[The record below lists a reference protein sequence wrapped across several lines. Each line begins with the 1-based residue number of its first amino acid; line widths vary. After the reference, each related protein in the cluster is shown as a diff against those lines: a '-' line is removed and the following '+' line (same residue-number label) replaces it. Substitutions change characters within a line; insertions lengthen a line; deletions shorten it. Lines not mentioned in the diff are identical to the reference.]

1 MKALLKILMMSCATA
16 ALILDSPA
24 ACAAGAEGIQLCLK
38 VVVPSLFP
46 FMFLSMLLV
55 SSMGTFRFRILDPVC
70 KLCRMP
76 VGSEGLLA
84 LGLLGGYPT
93 GAQAVNLS
101 HERKVLSD
109 DTARRMLVICN
120 NCGPAFLFG
129 MVGRSFSDSSAVWKI
144 WAITILSALITAI
157 LLPGGGGTI
166 TNLPNRKNDSAVK
179 LMDRSIRALARIC
192 GWVILFRV
200 VLAFADRWFLWMLPS
215 WPRVL
220 ICGLTELTNGCMALP
235 QITDEGLRFVLSCG
249 MLSFGGL
256 CVWMQTMSVIH
267 PSLDKRLY
275 FPGKVLHG
283 CISTLLAWLIS
294 PAGWVI
300 PLIASLTAVIATLF
314 LWKCVKRSRFSEKVG
329 V

>member
-1 MKALLKILMMSCATA
+1 MALLKILMMSCATA

-129 MVGRSFSDSSAVWKI
+129 MVGRSFSDSWAVWKI
-144 WAITILSALITAI
+144 WGITILGALITAI
-157 LLPGGGGTI
+157 LLPGDGGTI
-166 TNLPNRKNDSAVK
+166 KNLPNNKNDSAVK
-179 LMDRSIRALARIC
+179 LMDRAIRALARIC

-283 CISTLLAWLIS
+283 CISTLLAWLFC
-294 PAGWVI
+294 PVGWEI
-300 PLIASLTAVIATLF
+300 PLIASLTAVIAMLF
-314 LWKCVKRSRFSEKVG
+314 LRKCVKRSRFSEKVG